1 MSRSLKVFLLSVGF
15 LFAAISLVLEIS
27 PLSLTSQRLRKH
39 KISQE
44 GQKDKSFVLVIPS
57 YNCSDVCERALQSI
71 FSQDYPHF
79 EVIYLDNGSTDF
91 TYEVALEFKEQIH
104 QDNRLKVIR
113 HESRKGAVE
122 RLYEQVHRQADD
134 KIIIYMKGNAWLK
147 NNKVLSELNDLYK
160 KHDIWLTYSGAD
172 NIRNKKKQ
180 VCRTLLTRGFFSP
193 LLRHQIT
200 GKPRFKTFYA
210 SLFKAVKMEDFFFRG
225 EFVDDRHDAAYFY
238 PLLEMAGS
246 HAIGMQSSFCEFIHK
261 DDVDTARPSR
271 KASLTCERRIR
282 QAKSYDPLEA
292 LPTPLSPEKADLLI
306 FSYNRPM
313 QLWALLE
320 SIDKYMKGLES
331 IYVLYR
337 SSSEPFAKAY
347 DEVKAAF
354 PSVQFIQQSEKPFQ
368 DFQPTTLDIL
378 FNKTKSDY
386 ILFAVD
392 DMIMKDSVNIPDCL
406 KILEETKAYFFSL
419 RLGKHIEYC
428 YMGDFP
434 EEVPHHLN
442 LLGNFMAW
450 QIDAAQG
457 DWMSAE
463 SVDMNIFRKSDLKE
477 PLTTIEFRNP
487 NDLEWLWSEF
497 FKKNKISRKR
507 IGVAYQTSKVLN
519 IPLNLVNPSQNPNM
533 NSFTAEELLKKF
545 NDGLKISI
553 DPLHQIENPSVHFD
567 YIPTFSPRKRD

>member
-1 MSRSLKVFLLSVGF
+1 MTRSLKLILFSVGF
-15 LFAAISLVLEIS
+15 LFAAISLALEIS
-27 PLSLTSQRLRKH
+27 PLSLTSFRLRKH
-39 KISQE
+39 LTSQE
-44 GQKDKSFVLVIPS
+44 NQQDKSFVFVIPS

-71 FSQDYPHF
+71 FSQDYPNF

-91 TYEVALEFKEQIH
+91 TNEVALEFKEQIK
-104 QDNRLKVIR
+104 QDPRLKIIR
-113 HESRKGAVE
+113 HENRKGAVE
-122 RLYEQVHRQADD
+122 RLYEQVHRLEDN
-134 KIIIYMKGNAWLK
+134 KIVIYMKGNAWLK
-147 NNKVLSELNDLYK
+147 NDKVLSELNDLYK

-200 GKPRFKTFYA
+200 GRPRFKTFYA

-246 HAIGMQSSFCEFIHK
+246 HAIGMHASFCEFIQK
-261 DDVDTARPSR
+261 DDLDTDRPSR

-282 QAKSYDPLEA
+282 LAKSYEPLSI
-292 LPTPLSPEKADLLI
+292 LPTPLSPEKADLII

-320 SIDKYMKGLES
+320 SIEKYMKGLES

-337 SSSEPFAKAY
+337 SSSEPFTKAFE
-347 DEVKAAF
+347 EVKTAF
-354 PSVQFIQQSEKPFQ
+354 PTVQFLQQSDNPFH
-368 DFQPTTLDIL
+368 DFQPITLDIL
-378 FNKTKSDY
+378 FNKSKSDY

-392 DMIMKDSVNIPDCL
+392 DMIMKDTVNLPDCL

-442 LLGNFMAW
+442 LLGSFMAW

-477 PLTTIEFRNP
+477 PLTTIQFRNP
-487 NDLEWLWSEF
+487 NDLEWLWSQYS
-497 FKKNKISRKR
+497 KNKRTNRKR
-507 IGVAYQTSKVLN
+507 IGIAYQASKVVN
-519 IPLNLVNPSQNPNM
+519 IPMNLVNPSQNNNM
-533 NSFTAEELLKKF
+533 NLFTAEELLKKF
-545 NDGLKISI
+545 QEGWKISI
-553 DPLHQIENPSVHFD
+553 DPLHQVENPSVHFD